1 MKKNKTFYNSKEN
14 TMKEF
19 RICLNNI
26 SLELILTALGEKAW
40 NAKNTPAGDNYKE
53 LIQDIKEQINE
64 Q

>member
-1 MKKNKTFYNSKEN
+1 
-14 TMKEF
+14 MKEF
-19 RICLNNI
+19 RIYLNNI

-40 NAKNTPAGDNYKE
+40 NAKNTPAGENYKE